1 MNQLRR
7 LVELS
12 ILGACAVVL
21 SGALLPMVLSPGDTP
36 TEGNPLWR
44 AILACCYLGVTVVLV
59 VDYRTT
65 LLAIRRNWL
74 LVALVLLALV
84 SFLWSYNPRL
94 VLQRSVAVLG
104 ATLFGLA
111 LAGRFSLEE
120 QLRLMSWIFRIIA
133 VLSLA
138 CVILAP
144 RHGISDFPEQGAWR
158 GVFNH
163 KNGLGAIMA
172 LSVLT
177 EWHLPANTRFAKVL
191 NVSAIL
197 LSAVLL
203 VFSNSITAMV
213 ALVGALVFI
222 QCYKLARHRFRL
234 PMFAIV
240 SVILLTIT
248 SAAALVLF
256 AGDTITT
263 VLGRSSNLSGRTDI
277 WRLVISSALE
287 HPILGYGFAGFWGGV
302 APQSLTLDRR
312 MGFHVLYSHNGYL
325 DIFLTLGL
333 VGLLLVSGL
342 LASSVK
348 RAFYCAESNE
358 SPVDFWPLA
367 LLSFVLLYNLAE
379 CTILTQ
385 DLQWSLFLASVV
397 GADLALGVEP
407 EEEFLLVPA
416 EEFS

>member
-1 MNQLRR
+1 MNQVRR
-7 LVELS
+7 FLELS
-12 ILGACAVVL
+12 ILGACTFVL
-21 SGALLPMVLSPGDTP
+21 SGALLPLVLAPGDTP

-44 AILACCYLGVTVVLV
+44 AILACCYLGVTVILV
-59 VDYRTT
+59 ADYRTT

-74 LVALVLLALV
+74 LAALVLLALV

-111 LAGRFSLEE
+111 IAVRFSLEQ

-144 RHGISDFPEQGAWR
+144 RHGISEFPDEGAWR
-158 GVFNH
+158 GIFNH

-172 LSVLT
+172 LSMLT

-213 ALVGALVFI
+213 ALVGSLVFI
-222 QCYKLARHRFRL
+222 QCYKVARHRFRL
-234 PMFAIV
+234 PLFAII
-240 SVILLTIT
+240 SIILLAFT
-248 SAAALVLF
+248 SAGALLLS
-256 AGDTITT
+256 AGDAITAA
-263 VLGRSSNLSGRTDI
+263 LGRSSTLSGRTEI
-277 WRLVISSALE
+277 WRWVISFALE

-302 APQSLTLDRR
+302 APQSITLDRR
-312 MGFHVLYSHNGYL
+312 IGHVLYSHNGYL

-333 VGLLLVSGL
+333 GGLLLLLGF
-342 LASSVK
+342 LASGVK
-348 RAFYCAESNE
+348 RAFYCAERNE
-358 SPVDFWPLA
+358 SALDFWPLA

-379 CTILTQ
+379 CTLLVQ
-385 DLQWSLFLASVV
+385 DLQWSFFLASVV
-397 GADLALGVEP
+397 GADLALCVEP